1 MEKEEKEEQIKEQIQ
16 HQEDDYQTLAFYLVR
31 VWNDVT
37 ILLILVLCI
46 WVACFAEIA
55 PLWSQ
60 EIPDS
65 IDWSCMVA
73 SIMTGTAVLFEF
85 TALVVEYSPSKLP
98 SSVNTDDSKTMLF
111 AYTCLSVSYFKMAV
125 SGNQWVHT
133 DPLAIGGPRPV
144 YTLRYLEWS
153 IAMPLLISITGAD
166 LPDENEGEQS
176 PPTAEKWKKN
186 DETSNMLAQ
195 HINMLVNLPLVVGER
210 LLSAPL
216 AASAR
221 CTAAYIWSSWL
232 AVIVTDEFSRW
243 LLLSLSFGAYGVATI
258 QQATYW
264 WFIQKSKDKN
274 AGDFCTLVLTEALL
288 ATHYGIIYLLAVFGC
303 ISCQTEQ
310 VAYTYSDVLAK
321 LFHSMYLVSLRRR
334 KNLMILEE
342 LRAGSQLAAADLQR
356 MISQANVPI
365 FCVDKEL
372 QIEDWNQKIEELT
385 GVSRADAL
393 HRHLPE
399 FYNTQST
406 SWWNDAGQLLENTL
420 KGEDS
425 SVVEMQ
431 FTGGPG
437 AKICIVAVS
446 ATCQRTAKGEIRG
459 AVCIGQDVT
468 ELTMEKQRAQNLA
481 ESLERLIHSAN
492 APIFEIDLELRI
504 VRWNSWL
511 ANTCG
516 VSLAELMGK
525 PISEVLSQRSKKPL
539 KDAVSRAL
547 SQNDNSSETFE
558 IGLVDEGENLRATL
572 LVTATPALSPF
583 GQIVGTVCVGQDI
596 TAIKDLESRKASIMA
611 MLSHELKSPLH
622 GITGL
627 SSSLLDDSEVPGM
640 VKKPLAMMQNCAK
653 RLLDM
658 VSNIMDASVLVHDK
672 KMRMS
677 KDKVQLQSIVEEV
690 ITLARQS
697 SGEVGSHSLS
707 PGVKLVNAVTTPLP
721 IIVAD
726 AHRITQLIYNLVT
739 NAIKFTHQGRITVS
753 GSYDDEKGEVYIEV
767 NDTGIGIA
775 PQNIDRIFQ
784 PFDQEDSSESRR
796 YGGLGLGLAISRE
809 VVAKHGGELSVK
821 SQPGKGSTFRV
832 LLPYHMPEDP
842 AMEDGHGSSLL
853 AAPTAERTFTSP
865 SHMEE
870 IPIESIEQA
879 EKVDT
884 TSTGGM
890 SIMSMRSRTS
900 GTKSMGQ
907 NKSKKGLVMMDR
919 VDIEDLVLQMKVSKS
934 YAERIPSSS
943 SVPVVLSVDD
953 DSIHQQI
960 IASVLRPCGYEVV
973 ECLSVGQCI
982 QYLRIVGNLL
992 PSLILLDVMMPGING
1007 MDFLKALRK
1016 LYPLEILPVIMISA
1030 KSNKDTIA
1038 GCLQEGAND
1047 YIQKPFD
1054 KKELLQRVR
1063 NQQKISNKERE
1074 NCQAQ
1079 RLGRQRNS
1087 EEEQK
1092 QQAVSSVQ
1100 GIQQSEIPSV
1110 SEGAANWLQIAAE
1123 EMKSLREERDGAR
1136 QEASELRSQVKSL
1149 EETLKSEKGLEE
1161 QQRQVKNFLTRQKA
1175 LATQQDQLTVFME
1188 QLEIYQKI
1196 QRQLVCSKA
1205 NEDMRLFSAPVA
1217 MSIGQDSQGPVVE
1230 SLKEL
1235 QIAEH
1240 VLHASLSKM
1249 TEISNLM
1256 TGDVKEEMQK
1266 MIATLRKDMGN
1277 LLMNMGRKCYLLL
1290 DAQSKLQD
1298 QALQIQRVMMPQLAN
1313 LQAPRPSAAAM

>member
-16 HQEDDYQTLAFYLVR
+16 DQEDEYQTLAFYLVR

-37 ILLILVLCI
+37 IFLIVVLCI

-60 EIPDS
+60 EIPAS
-65 IDWSCMVA
+65 VDWSCMVA
-73 SIMTGTAVLFEF
+73 SIMTGTAVLFELS
-85 TALVVEYSPSKLP
+85 ALVVEYSPSKLP
-98 SSVNTDDSKTMLF
+98 SSVNTDDSKMMLF
-111 AYTCLSVSYFKMAV
+111 VYTCLSVSYFKMAV

-153 IAMPLLISITGAD
+153 IAMPLLISISGSD
-166 LPDENEGEQS
+166 LPDENEGDQTQ
-176 PPTAEKWKKN
+176 PTAKKN

-195 HINMLVNLPLVVGER
+195 HIDMLVNLPLVVGGR
-210 LLSAPL
+210 LLSAPM

-232 AVIVTDEFSRW
+232 ALIVTDEFSRW

-264 WFIQKSKDKN
+264 WFIRKSKDKN
-274 AGDFCTLVLTEALL
+274 AGDVCTLVLTEALL

-303 ISCQTEQ
+303 ISWQAEQ
-310 VAYTYSDVLAK
+310 VAYTYSDVCAK

-334 KNLMILEE
+334 QNLIVLEE

-365 FCVDKEL
+365 FCVNKEL
-372 QIEDWNQKIEELT
+372 MIEDWNQKIEELT
-385 GVSRADAL
+385 GVSRAEAL

-420 KGEDS
+420 NGEDS

-431 FTGGPG
+431 FTGGPD

-468 ELTMEKQRAQNLA
+468 ELTMEKQRAENLA

-511 ANTCG
+511 VNTCG
-516 VSLAELMGK
+516 FSLAELTGK
-525 PISEVLSQRSKKPL
+525 PISEVLSQSSKKPL

-547 SQNDNSSETFE
+547 SQNENSSETFE

-572 LVTATPALSPF
+572 LVTATPALSPS

-627 SSSLLDDSEVPGM
+627 SSSLLDDSAVPGM

-677 KDKVQLQSIVEEV
+677 KDKVQVQSIVEEV
-690 ITLARQS
+690 ITLARQA

-707 PGVKLVNAVTTPLP
+707 PGVKLVNDVTSPLP

-739 NAIKFTHQGRITVS
+739 NAIKFTHQGSITVS
-753 GSYDDEKGEVYIEV
+753 ASYDDEKREIYIEV
-767 NDTGIGIA
+767 TDTGIGIA
-775 PQNIDRIFQ
+775 PQNIERIFQ

-821 SQPGKGSTFRV
+821 SQLGKGSTFRV

-842 AMEDGHGSSLL
+842 AMEDGHSSSLL
-853 AAPTAERTFTSP
+853 AAPTAERAFTSP

-870 IPIESIEQA
+870 IPVEEA

-884 TSTGGM
+884 TSTIGGM
-890 SIMSMRSRTS
+890 STRSRTS
-900 GTKSMGQ
+900 GAKSMGQ
-907 NKSKKGLVMMDR
+907 NMGKKGLVMMER
-919 VDIEDLVLQMKVSKS
+919 VDIEDLVVQIQVSKS

-960 IASVLRPCGYEVV
+960 ISSVLRPCGYEVV
-973 ECLSVGQCI
+973 ECLSVGHCI
-982 QYLRIVGNLL
+982 QYLRIVENLL

-1007 MDFLKALRK
+1007 MDFLKAIRM

-1054 KKELLQRVR
+1054 KKELLQRLR

-1074 NCQAQ
+1074 NCLAQ
-1079 RLGRQRNS
+1079 LLNS
-1087 EEEQK
+1087 KEEQK
-1092 QQAVSSVQ
+1092 QQVVSSVQ
-1100 GIQQSEIPSV
+1100 GIQQSEMPSV

-1123 EMKSLREERDGAR
+1123 EMKSLRDERDGAR

-1188 QLEIYQKI
+1188 QLEMYQKI

-1313 LQAPRPSAAAM
+1313 LQAPRPSAAM